1 MEFESLNIEIPED
14 LVILANSTKP
24 EDIPLD
30 EWILEW
36 TKFGLEVSQ
45 MASSRK
51 EALDIQANIVASAE
65 SKFSTIIGK
74 IGTGEGQLLEGVG
87 IQISNYEDRLDDL
100 ERLTD
105 LKEKEVGFG
114 RLFQDIKDFVNPNN
128 TDSIIYQYNTMI
140 GNVDDENGLIRTAIR
155 KELAKEGGITKS
167 LGEISL
173 KLGLDE
179 KEKEVTRKSTLKG
192 DEIEDTLLLNL
203 ENLFPGNDLTFN
215 KLTNTTGAIKMSK
228 KGDVILRFGTDHALH
243 GCPIIYEMKSDDT
256 FYLEGSNPD
265 TSATDYLALAMKN
278 RECKVGIFVMDKAT
292 AFENKGWKRSL
303 TVAGDKIFVV
313 WDPDDPST
321 DWLLT
326 VATYIAIGRNKP
338 PENVIDPKERDAISK
353 VTTELEAEATRY
365 SKMRTQIDNIQSNA
379 DKLSEHIRIGAD
391 GIQRCIKHAKTTLK
405 ILEMDSTEL
414 TDIDFD
420 DVNLDSN

>member
-1 MEFESLNIEIPED
+1 MDFESLNIEIPEE

-24 EDIPLD
+24 EDISLS

-45 MASSRK
+45 KASSRK
-51 EALDIQANIVASAE
+51 EALDIQTNIVASAE
-65 SKFSTIIGK
+65 SKFSAIIRE
-74 IGTGEGQLLEGVG
+74 IGTDEGQLLEGVG
-87 IQISNYEDRLDDL
+87 KQISNYEERLSDL
-100 ERLTD
+100 EKLTD

-114 RLFQDIKDFVNPNN
+114 KLFQDIKDFVNPNN
-128 TDSIIYQYNTMI
+128 TGSIIYQYNTMI
-140 GNVDDENGLIRTAIR
+140 QNVDDENGLIRTAIR

-167 LGEISL
+167 LGEISE

-179 KEKEVTRKSTLKG
+179 KQKEIFRMSTLKG

-215 KLTNTTGAIKMSK
+215 KLTNTTGAIKQSK

-256 FYLEGSNPD
+256 FYLEGSNPE
-265 TSATDYLALAMKN
+265 TSATDYLTIAMKN

-292 AFENKGWKRSL
+292 ALEHKGWKRSL